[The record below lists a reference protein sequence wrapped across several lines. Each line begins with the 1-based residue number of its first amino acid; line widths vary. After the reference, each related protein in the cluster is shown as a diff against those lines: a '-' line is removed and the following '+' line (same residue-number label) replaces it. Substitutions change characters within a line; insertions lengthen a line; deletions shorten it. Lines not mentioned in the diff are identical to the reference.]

1 MKKVYEK
8 PYAYIENFELSQHI
22 ASCTLNVK
30 EQGNILDCYAIYED
44 GGSSFES
51 IKLFLDADGTR
62 CNTPAESFCTYNMAD
77 ATFNSY

>member
-1 MKKVYEK
+1 MKKVYER

-44 GGSSFES
+44 GGA
-51 IKLFLDADGTR
+51 KLLNGDRPIIRQVGL
-62 CNTPAESFCTYNMAD
+62 
-77 ATFNSY
+77 